1 MINKKYFFLLILL
14 VSFGSFAEE
23 VVLKAGTFI
32 PTRLAQN
39 INGNINSQGETIYFE
54 VTEDVNIN
62 GQTVVNKGT
71 FVKGKITNAE
81 GRKSLGKAGK
91 LSLEARNLQAVDGKL
106 IEIVREPMSSEGR
119 KRTGAT
125 VAHVIMW
132 GPLGLFAKGRAARV
146 MLDTEY
152 DLEVRN
158 DVNINT
164 GIQNEQNNKEFEDLT
179 INFSK
184 YSKKINF
191 AKGKLGKDFKL
202 NIKLPKEKSF
212 NRKNIQIIAILDH
225 NLPKPISPTSA
236 NWSEKNNAFE
246 AIFPFKEVVKYIS
259 PGTSNVEVLVT
270 MDGQLYKGETNLVT
284 KWKLK

>member
-14 VSFGSFAEE
+14 VSLGSFAEE

-39 INGNINSQGETIYFE
+39 INGNINNQGETIYFE
-54 VTEDVNIN
+54 VTEDIRVN
-62 GQTVVNKGT
+62 GHTVVNKGT
-71 FVKGKITNAE
+71 FVKGRITNAE

-91 LSLEARNLQAVDGKL
+91 LSLEARNLNAIDGSL
-106 IEIVREPMSSEGR
+106 IEIVKEPMSSEGR

-152 DLEVRN
+152 DLEVKN
-158 DVNINT
+158 DVDINT
-164 GIQNEQNNKEFEDLT
+164 NIQTGQTNEETQDLDV
-179 INFSK
+179 NFSK
-184 YSKKINF
+184 YSKKINY

-202 NIKLPKEKSF
+202 NINLPQSTHINSKD
-212 NRKNIQIIAILDH
+212 IQITRILDH
-225 NLPKPISPTSA
+225 KLPKPISPTLV
-236 NWSEKNNAFE
+236 NWNAKKNVFE
-246 AIFPFKEVVKYIS
+246 AIFPFKEIVKYIS
-259 PGTSNVEVLVT
+259 PGISSVEVKAVLDEKT
-270 MDGQLYKGETNLVT
+270 YTGETSIET

>member
-1 MINKKYFFLLILL
+1 MA
-14 VSFGSFAEE
+14 SFGAFAEQ

-39 INGNINSQGETIYFE
+39 INGNINNQGETIYFE
-54 VTEDVNIN
+54 VTEDVKVD

-91 LSLEARNLQAVDGKL
+91 LSLEARNLSAVDGSL
-106 IEIVREPMSSEGR
+106 IEIIKEPMSTEGR

-152 DLEVRN
+152 DLEVRS
-158 DVNINT
+158 DVSINPNIQSEHVSEET
-164 GIQNEQNNKEFEDLT
+164 QDLDV
-179 INFSK
+179 NFSK
-184 YSKKINF
+184 YSKKINY

-202 NIKLPKEKSF
+202 NINLPQSTHI
-212 NRKNIQIIAILDH
+212 NRKNIQITKVLDH
-225 NLPKPISPTSA
+225 NLPKPVSPTSVSWNA
-236 NWSEKNNAFE
+236 KKGAFE
-246 AIFPFKEVVKYIS
+246 AIFPFKEIVKYIS
-259 PGTSNVEVLVT
+259 PGVSSVEVKVT
-270 MDGQLYKGETNLVT
+270 LDEKTYTGETSIET